1 MYYYCLFIMI
11 IKNHKII
18 LNAILSFGVAVYFL
32 FALNGKLSTAVISLI
47 LFMYFWIIGRM
58 YFGTFKIQPLL
69 YLISGAGILFSKT
82 YFFIYGVEEVP
93 FPEGAVVFHSQE
105 IAISLIV
112 FFISTIFLLY
122 VKETQAEAQ
131 EIKELE
137 QNKAFISENSKT
149 KIQKN
154 ENWEEATLD
163 DLNSGNFEV
172 V

>member
-1 MYYYCLFIMI
+1 M
-11 IKNHKII
+11 
-18 LNAILSFGVAVYFL
+18 
-32 FALNGKLSTAVISLI
+32 
-47 LFMYFWIIGRM
+47 
-58 YFGTFKIQPLL
+58 
-69 YLISGAGILFSKT
+69 
-82 YFFIYGVEEVP
+82 P

-149 KIQKN
+149 KTQKN